1 MRLLKRL
8 LRGFIKT
15 GTLELTDAHG
25 SRYLFGAAPG
35 PAVVARIHDRALH
48 IRLALNPELAAAE
61 AYMDGTLT
69 FEGGSTAHDLLL
81 LFSVNRSALGAVAS
95 QKLLRQAWRA
105 MRRRHQANTV
115 ARATDN
121 ARSHYDVPVG
131 IYRLFL
137 DAGLN
142 YSCAFFHDP
151 GTDTLEQAQEAKL
164 ARATAKLGLRPGMRV
179 AEIGSGW
186 GSFAVHIAKS
196 AGARVTAIN
205 VSPEQLAVS
214 RMLAEREG
222 VTNLV
227 EFLELDYRALEGRF
241 DRVVSVG
248 MMEHVGIGHLD
259 AYFAKIRSLLTEDG
273 YAYVHCIGRYSPPS
287 ATGPFIRKY
296 IFPGAYTPSLS
307 EVFAATES
315 TRALGGRHGGAAPAL
330 LLHHPLLANP
340 LRREPLGGAGANR
353 RTILPDVGILSVC
366 RRAGVPA
373 WLEDGLPG
381 AAFAE
386 ARRGANRAGLHAGAG
401 MAASGGGGEVIA
413 GLTARC

>member
-1 MRLLKRL
+1 MRLLTHL

-15 GTLELTDAHG
+15 GTLELIDAHG
-25 SRYLFGAAPG
+25 SRHLFGTAPG
-35 PAVVARIHDRALH
+35 PAVVARIHDSALH

-81 LFSVNRSALGAVAS
+81 LFSVNRDALGAIAS
-95 QKLLRQAWRA
+95 QKLLRRAWRA
-105 MRRRHQANTV
+105 LRRRPQANTA

-121 ARSHYDVPVG
+121 ARSHYDVPVDV
-131 IYRLFL
+131 YRLFL

-142 YSCAFFHDP
+142 YSCGFFHDP
-151 GTDTLEQAQEAKL
+151 ETDTLEQAQEAKL

-196 AGARVTAIN
+196 TGARVTAIN

-222 VTNLV
+222 VTDLV

-248 MMEHVGIGHLD
+248 MMEHVGIGHFD
-259 AYFAKIRSLLTEDG
+259 AYPAKIRS
-273 YAYVHCIGRYSPPS
+273 AV
-287 ATGPFIRKY
+287 
-296 IFPGAYTPSLS
+296 
-307 EVFAATES
+307 
-315 TRALGGRHGGAAPAL
+315 
-330 LLHHPLLANP
+330 
-340 LRREPLGGAGANR
+340 
-353 RTILPDVGILSVC
+353 
-366 RRAGVPA
+366 
-373 WLEDGLPG
+373 
-381 AAFAE
+381 
-386 ARRGANRAGLHAGAG
+386 
-401 MAASGGGGEVIA
+401 GGGEDPRINGA
-413 GLTARC
+413 GLWYSAPFCGDDAAVLAAVQHASRRLRRCPAGMLDRHCARRAEGTQVGTTGWPS

>member
-1 MRLLKRL
+1 MRLLTRL

-15 GTLELTDAHG
+15 GTLELIDAHG

-35 PAVVARIHDRALH
+35 PAVVARIHDSALH

-81 LFSVNRSALGAVAS
+81 LFSVNRRALGAVAS

-105 MRRRHQANTV
+105 MRRRHQANTA

-131 IYRLFL
+131 VYRLFL

-151 GTDTLEQAQEAKL
+151 DTDTLEQAQEAEL

-214 RMLAEREG
+214 RMLAAREG
-222 VTNLV
+222 VTDLV

-248 MMEHVGIGHLD
+248 MMEHVGIGHFD
-259 AYFAKIRSLLTEDG
+259 AYFAKIRSLLSRGRLRVRALHWPLFAAKRDG
-273 YAYVHCIGRYSPPS
+273 AVHPQTHLSRRLHTLPVGSVRRHRAYRTSGWPTWRCCACTIITPS
-287 ATGPFIRKY
+287 AAG
-296 IFPGAYTPSLS
+296 
-307 EVFAATES
+307 E
-315 TRALGGRHGGAAPAL
+315 PAS
-330 LLHHPLLANP
+330 P
-340 LRREPLGGAGANR
+340 
-353 RTILPDVGILSVC
+353 
-366 RRAGVPA
+366 
-373 WLEDGLPG
+373 
-381 AAFAE
+381 
-386 ARRGANRAGLHAGAG
+386 
-401 MAASGGGGEVIA
+401 
-413 GLTARC
+413 